1 MSDFN
6 SGFLIGVL
14 ASLLFALFV
23 IQIMYWKNKI
33 KAAMAAFKKP
43 KNTADATATAAIAA
57 IKAGRGQRRS
67 RDRRKHAPAASTPAP
82 TTPTTPATPAPA
94 MAMPMPM
101 PIEDEGYWEGLASD
115 CGWEQDDNG
124 FSQDYYDLG

>member
-33 KAAMAAFKKP
+33 KAAIAAFKKP
-43 KNTADATATAAIAA
+43 KNTAADANADAAIAA
-57 IKAGRGQRRS
+57 IKAGRQTQRK
-67 RDRRKHAPAASTPAP
+67 RKQAPAAP
-82 TTPTTPATPAPA
+82 TPA
-94 MAMPMPM
+94 MAAPMPTPM
-101 PIEDEGYWEGLASD
+101 PAPMLTPTEDEGYWESLASD
-115 CGWEQDDNG
+115 CGWEQDDGGRG
-124 FSQDYYDLG
+124 FNQDYYDLG